1 MRRVPLVYCNQGG
14 RSFRVLYDEARG
26 KYAADEVEHGVVQP
40 LPDVYP
46 CMADYYVDPRGLD
59 FTRVLSACVGRGICK
74 VCLDLECVVSTYLNL
89 FGDPSVKFSP
99 RCSPRNYTSVSSLE
113 NLLVTI
119 LQQMFDCLA
128 QGPVEVVV
136 LLRPETYGRL
146 DGRIRIPASVVVRAL
161 TEKLIQHLTALPC
174 SDVADPA
181 LNFAV
186 SRAQLEH
193 AEWLQHY
200 AENYTRTITWFEELV
215 FGRSDFPAA
224 FGSIFSE

>member
-1 MRRVPLVYCNQGG
+1 M
-14 RSFRVLYDEARG
+14 
-26 KYAADEVEHGVVQP
+26 
-40 LPDVYP
+40 
-46 CMADYYVDPRGLD
+46 
-59 FTRVLSACVGRGICK
+59 
-74 VCLDLECVVSTYLNL
+74 
-89 FGDPSVKFSP
+89 
-99 RCSPRNYTSVSSLE
+99 
-113 NLLVTI
+113 TI

-128 QGPVEVVV
+128 RGPVEVVV

-146 DGRIRIPASVVVRAL
+146 DGRIRIPASLVVRSR
-161 TEKLIQHLTALPC
+161 TERLVQHLTALPC

-200 AENYTRTITWFEELV
+200 AENYTRTITGFEELV